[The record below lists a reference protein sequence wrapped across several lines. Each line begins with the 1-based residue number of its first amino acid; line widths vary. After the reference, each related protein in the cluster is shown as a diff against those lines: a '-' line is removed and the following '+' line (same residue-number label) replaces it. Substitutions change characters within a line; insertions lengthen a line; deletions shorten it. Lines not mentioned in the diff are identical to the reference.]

1 MQFRFVSALFF
12 ATVVTVFAVVNANAV
27 NVNFIIASYQLSLAL
42 IILISATFGAL
53 IVALLGAVKHL
64 SLAKK
69 LKNADKTNKELSKEI
84 VQLKIDLEALKPAE
98 PLQPAP
104 MENDPTL

>member
-12 ATVVTVFAVVNANAV
+12 ATVVTIFAVVNANAV

-42 IILISATFGAL
+42 IILMSATFGAL

-69 LKNADKTNKELSKEI
+69 LKTTDKTNKELAKEI
-84 VQLKIDLEALKPAE
+84 AQLKIELEALKPIE
-98 PLQPAP
+98 TPPTAP
-104 MENDPTL
+104 IENDPTL

>member
-12 ATVVTVFAVVNANAV
+12 ATLVTIFAVVNANAV
-27 NVNFIIASYQLSLAL
+27 YVNFIIASYQLSLAL

-69 LKNADKTNKELSKEI
+69 LKNADKTNKDLSKEI
-84 VQLKIDLEALKPAE
+84 AQLKSELELLKPSE
-98 PLQPAP
+98 TPQPETV
-104 MENDPTL
+104 ENETTL